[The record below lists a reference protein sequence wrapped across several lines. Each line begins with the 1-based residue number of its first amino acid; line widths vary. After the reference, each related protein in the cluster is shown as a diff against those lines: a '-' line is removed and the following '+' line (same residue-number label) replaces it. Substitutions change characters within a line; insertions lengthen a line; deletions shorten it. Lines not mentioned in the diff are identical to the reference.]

1 LVNGFAS
8 KLKFLRSKMGI
19 TQAKLASDLG
29 VGKSTI
35 SMYEVGAREPDFV
48 MLEAIA
54 DYFNVDMN
62 FLTGW
67 NKNVYD
73 YEADPENRLAEI
85 PSDQFDNLKKIY
97 KSNFKAI
104 WEAWQVMKCNKKL
117 PSNAIPYSP
126 SNYHAPILGSIPA
139 GYPSFTDEN
148 VEGWASI
155 DYPDPENYFW
165 LRVKGDSMVN
175 AGISTGDLVLI
186 RLQPCA
192 DDGDIVACR
201 VNGDEA
207 TLKRYRRHDDSIML
221 IPENSMYAPQVV
233 HASEFENGYASILG
247 IAVEIRKL
255 IR

>member
-1 LVNGFAS
+1 
-8 KLKFLRSKMGI
+8 
-19 TQAKLASDLG
+19 
-29 VGKSTI
+29 
-35 SMYEVGAREPDFV
+35 
-48 MLEAIA
+48 
-54 DYFNVDMN
+54 
-62 FLTGW
+62 
-67 NKNVYD
+67 
-73 YEADPENRLAEI
+73 
-85 PSDQFDNLKKIY
+85 
-97 KSNFKAI
+97 
-104 WEAWQVMKCNKKL
+104 
-117 PSNAIPYSP
+117 
-126 SNYHAPILGSIPA
+126 
-139 GYPSFTDEN
+139 
-148 VEGWASI
+148 
-155 DYPDPENYFW
+155 
-165 LRVKGDSMVN
+165 MVN